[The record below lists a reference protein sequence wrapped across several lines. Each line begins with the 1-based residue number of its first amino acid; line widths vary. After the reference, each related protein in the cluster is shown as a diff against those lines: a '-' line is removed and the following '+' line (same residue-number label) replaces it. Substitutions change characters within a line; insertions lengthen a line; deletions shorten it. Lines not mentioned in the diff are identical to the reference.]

1 MYLVN
6 KVLPTPAKAVYD
18 LMDYDGTILDL
29 KRGEQKYMSVYRT
42 FGKYAYTSD
51 NKVDLKPSM
60 DEDWAEL
67 GNREASVSILRS
79 E

>member
-1 MYLVN
+1 
-6 KVLPTPAKAVYD
+6 
-18 LMDYDGTILDL
+18 
-29 KRGEQKYMSVYRT
+29 MSVYRT
-42 FGKYAYTSD
+42 FGKYVYTSD

-60 DEDWAEL
+60 EEDWAEI